1 VTITKKKRLTPY
13 IGITAL
19 VIPFLLLVLG
29 VLTMHSSWLWQK
41 DFVDQ
46 KVAAGWPEIA
56 MNNYIVY
63 PAKGFIEAISYIDD
77 ALPKDAIMLS
87 DMVAGNYIVA
97 RTGRT
102 VYVGHDNTVRREEK
116 EAQAKAFF
124 SGTMDPKSAY
134 QFMKTERISHVFFG
148 PQEKEDGGVEA
159 LGDVYPFLHTIYGT
173 YTVTIY
179 QVLP

>member
-1 VTITKKKRLTPY
+1 
-13 IGITAL
+13 
-19 VIPFLLLVLG
+19 
-29 VLTMHSSWLWQK
+29 MHSSWLWQK

-63 PAKGFIEAISYIDD
+63 PAKGFIEAITFID
-77 ALPKDAIMLS
+77 ASLPSDAIILS

-102 VYVGHDNTVRREEK
+102 VFIGHDNTVRREEK
-116 EAQAKAFF
+116 EVFAKAFF
-124 SGTMDPKSAY
+124 SGTVDPKSAY
-134 QFMKTERISHVFFG
+134 EFLKTQRISYVFFG
-148 PQEKEDGGVEA
+148 PQEKEAGGVVA
-159 LGDVYPFLHTIYGT
+159 LGDVYPFLQSVYAT
-173 YTVTIY
+173 YTATIY